1 MVACSMKDEIRIKW
15 CLPENSEEVLKV
27 SHSLKTSGFWN
38 VAVGLVFYV
47 FPILLV
53 FCIMGHSFRISSA
66 LVAVLCSTAV
76 GSVPLAYGLFLI
88 RAAHTLLT
96 TEEIREVRKIAVIV
110 GYCPL
115 SLMWGGVLGGRL
127 LAIIANDKT
136 CIDRFVMKTCIINL
150 LILWIIFAV
159 LSFIYGVFSSAPSV
173 CEVVAYVLGEDASER
188 SFERQT
194 IASKPSS
201 KMGRVRRITSQRSF
215 VRHDDARRIVAGR
228 EMAR

>member
-1 MVACSMKDEIRIKW
+1 
-15 CLPENSEEVLKV
+15 
-27 SHSLKTSGFWN
+27 
-38 VAVGLVFYV
+38 
-47 FPILLV
+47 
-53 FCIMGHSFRISSA
+53 
-66 LVAVLCSTAV
+66 
-76 GSVPLAYGLFLI
+76 
-88 RAAHTLLT
+88 
-96 TEEIREVRKIAVIV
+96 
-110 GYCPL
+110 L
-115 SLMWGGVLGGRL
+115 SLMWGGVLGGRS

-201 KMGRVRRITSQRSF
+201 KMGRVRRITSQRS
-215 VRHDDARRIVAGR
+215 
-228 EMAR
+228 

>member
-15 CLPENSEEVLKV
+15 CLPENSEEVLKI

-188 SFERQT
+188 SFDRQT

-201 KMGRVRRITSQRSF
+201 KMGRVRRITSQRS
-215 VRHDDARRIVAGR
+215 
-228 EMAR
+228 